1 MNRFTSTTTN
11 EISGRVIVR
20 FASRI
25 ARTLL
30 IRRER
35 NKVPSPVS
43 PESWWCLIVNTQK
56 IISRRGLLVV
66 KEMTI
71 LSLGHTVMLGGR
83 GEDLGPDAVKMTRNT
98 GHHHSDPNSLLLCS
112 LSSKVQVPS
121 NVIHA
126 YDFHIAYSHSYR
138 DPVLYFNGHRS
149 DGQPLDLDEIQKDLP
164 EYSRKLLT
172 ESKWTFITVEEHP
185 YLHQPWYMLHP
196 CGTSD
201 WMKLLLHGR
210 PDAADYLISWLSVVG
225 QIVGL
230 RVPISL
236 VSSCLT
242 EKLDIWWSVNSN
254 QMFSITIFLCLLIS
268 PY

>member
-1 MNRFTSTTTN
+1 MENQKSFDGTLSADEFYIAANTLCEKWKSANTGLPDWTWVPYKRMP
-11 EISGRVIVR
+11 SG
-20 FASRI
+20 ASY
-25 ARTLL
+25 
-30 IRRER
+30 
-35 NKVPSPVS
+35 ND
-43 PESWWCLIVNTQK
+43 
-56 IISRRGLLVV
+56 GY
-66 KEMTI
+66 
-71 LSLGHTVMLGGR
+71 LSLESIYHIKFPKDPVKSRNLSE
-83 GEDLGPDAVKMTRNT
+83 EDEEPVDSATLV
-98 GHHHSDPNSLLLCS
+98 H
-112 LSSKVQVPS
+112 VPS

-149 DGQPLDLDEIQKDLP
+149 DGQPLDLDEMQKDLP
-164 EYSRKLLT
+164 EYSQKLLT

-225 QIVGL
+225 QTVGL

-236 VSSCLT
+236 VSSCA
-242 EKLDIWWSVNSN
+242 KHD
-254 QMFSITIFLCLLIS
+254 SI
-268 PY
+268 